1 MVYVAELMTTL
12 GRVIHRHAQTVV
24 EEALRDTRVVLV
36 NGARQAGKST
46 LTSVIAQ
53 DRPDSLF
60 RSLDRPALLDAARDD
75 PTSFIEHDDL
85 LVIDEIQRAPEL
97 FLPIKDR
104 VDTIPVPGR
113 FLLTGSARVLGLKA
127 LPDALPGRM
136 ETIELWP
143 FSQGEIEGKRDSFVD
158 SIFGL
163 ADRRLPKISGTS
175 RRDLAGRII
184 QGGFPEAIARRDPRR
199 RGRFFA
205 NYVQNLI
212 DRDIRELAGIERG
225 ADLNRLLQLVAA
237 RTGQLLV
244 AQALSSDLT
253 ISSRTALRYLDL
265 CEEIFLIKRIPA
277 WSSSL
282 GKRAVSTPKVAFV
295 DSGVAA
301 YLLSQDEKRLA
312 SLGGMLGPLLEGF
325 VLMELARQ
333 IEWAE
338 EEVRLFHYRTKDN
351 IEIDAILETLD
362 GRVAGVEVK
371 ASATVRSSDFNGLRH
386 LERRAGDAFT
396 AGVVLYSGTESL
408 SFGERL
414 RALPVSALWNL
425 E

>member
-1 MVYVAELMTTL
+1 MTELTTGL
-12 GRVIHRHAQTVV
+12 GRVIHRHVQTLV
-24 EEALRDTRVVLV
+24 EDALLDTRVVLV

-46 LTSVIAQ
+46 LTSLMAQ
-53 DRPDSLF
+53 DRPGSLF
-60 RSLDRPALLDAARDD
+60 RSLDRPAFLDAARDD
-75 PTSFIEHDDL
+75 PTSFVEHDDL

-97 FLPIKDR
+97 LLPIKHR
-104 VDTIPVPGR
+104 VDTTPLPGR

-143 FSQGEIEGKRDSFVD
+143 FSQGEIEGNRDSFVD
-158 SIFGL
+158 AIFGL
-163 ADRRLPKISGTS
+163 ADRPPPRVAGTS
-175 RRDLAGRII
+175 RRDLAARIV
-184 QGGFPEAIARRDPRR
+184 QGGFPEAVARRDSRR
-199 RGRFFA
+199 RRRFHA
-205 NYVQNLI
+205 NYVHTLI
-212 DRDIRELAGIERG
+212 DRDIRDLSGIERG

-244 AQALSSDLT
+244 ARALSSDLT
-253 ISSRTALRYLDL
+253 ISARTTLRYLDL

-277 WSSSL
+277 WSSNL
-282 GKRAVSTPKVAFV
+282 GKRAISTPKVAFV

-312 SLGGMLGPLLEGF
+312 NIEGPLGPLLEGF

-338 EEVRLFHYRTKDN
+338 EEVRLYHYRTKDN
-351 IEIDAILETLD
+351 VEVDAVLETMD
-362 GRVAGVEVK
+362 GRIAGVEIK
-371 ASATVRSSDFNGLRH
+371 ASATVRSSDFQGLRM
-386 LERRAGDAFT
+386 LARRAGDAFS
-396 AGVVLYSGTESL
+396 AGVVLYSGSESL

-414 RALPVSALWNL
+414 RALPVSALWEL
-425 E
+425 T